1 MILEVYTRIFIP
13 TNKLTETIDFYKFLL
28 NGEETLHFSYPEK
41 NLEIA
46 AVSSPKL
53 SVLII
58 SGSDESLQPF
68 RSTQLTIK
76 ADSLDAHI
84 EQLILSGC
92 EQLESVQKTPVGR
105 KTRFKHVDGVVVE
118 YVCHDVD

>member
-1 MILEVYTRIFIP
+1 MILEVFTRIFVP
-13 TNKLTETIDFYKFLL
+13 TNKFTETINFYKSLL

-41 NLEIA
+41 NLDIA

-58 SGSDESLQPF
+58 SGSDESLKPF

-76 ADSLDAHI
+76 VDSLDLHI
-84 EQLILSGC
+84 EQLTSSGC
-92 EQLESVQKTPVGR
+92 EQLGSVQKTPVGW

-118 YVCHDVD
+118 YVSVD

>member
-13 TNKLTETIDFYKFLL
+13 TDKLTETLSFYKSLL

-41 NLEIA
+41 SLEIA

-58 SGSDESLQPF
+58 SGSDECLQPF
-68 RSTQLTIK
+68 RSTQLTIRV
-76 ADSLDAHI
+76 DSLDAHI
-84 EQLILSGC
+84 EQLISSGC
-92 EQLESVQKTPVGR
+92 EQLESVQETPVGR

-118 YVCHDVD
+118 YVCFD

>member
-13 TNKLTETIDFYKFLL
+13 TTKLNETINFYKFVL

-41 NLEIA
+41 SLEIA
-46 AVSSPKL
+46 AVSSTKL

-58 SGSDESLQPF
+58 SGSDECLEPF

-76 ADSLDAHI
+76 VDSLDLHI
-84 EQLILSGC
+84 EQLMSSGC
-92 EQLESVQKTPVGR
+92 EQLESVQKTPAGW

-118 YVCHDVD
+118 YVS